1 MISVLL
7 NLSVLDQNFWIV
19 SISLIIA
26 FWKKIILNDLPICSD
41 KFDGVFDDLRFGP
54 IGVARF
60 SGSGQVR
67 GEPIKKR
74 IEAKATILLP
84 DFELR
89 STEK

>member
-1 MISVLL
+1 
-7 NLSVLDQNFWIV
+7 
-19 SISLIIA
+19 
-26 FWKKIILNDLPICSD
+26 
-41 KFDGVFDDLRFGP
+41 VFDDLGFGP

-89 STEK
+89 STEKYFIRQSFFKISEKN

>member
-1 MISVLL
+1 
-7 NLSVLDQNFWIV
+7 
-19 SISLIIA
+19 
-26 FWKKIILNDLPICSD
+26 
-41 KFDGVFDDLRFGP
+41 VFDDLRFGP
-54 IGVARF
+54 IRVARF
-60 SGSGQVR
+60 YGSGQVR